1 MKVIKISINF
11 EIKIIYILI
20 FDKCQ
25 ENNVNLIDNKY
36 TFYKNI
42 KLKNVFFHNH
52 NTIIFTKTSCF
63 LFYYNV
69 WIKTY

>member
-42 KLKNVFFHNH
+42 KLKKCFFSQPQHYY
-52 NTIIFTKTSCF
+52 
-63 LFYYNV
+63 FY
-69 WIKTY
+69 